1 MVQIH
6 FFPFAVAGDFTGDWV
21 SIRVS
26 IRLPK
31 QSHSI
36 IQTTLTQ
43 SQAWRVIGSCGS
55 KMTDQFIQMLHQNH
69 CERIFFFIFQI
80 KFELYKKEHSTPGE
94 VICQLAADSKAQ
106 LIVTGSRGMG
116 TIRRT
121 FLGSVSDYC
130 VHHSLVPVAVV
141 PPPVE
146 GCGQW
151 GLHKVLKTHIAGLQI
166 MSSKSNQRINDLPE
180 FLLWWCASKN

>member
-1 MVQIH
+1 MTGSALSSKTVPQYNSDDTDT
-6 FFPFAVAGDFTGDWV
+6 VSSLEGDRFLLKQNDR
-21 SIRVS
+21 SIY
-26 IRLPK
+26 PN
-31 QSHSI
+31 
-36 IQTTLTQ
+36 
-43 SQAWRVIGSCGS
+43 AWPES
-55 KMTDQFIQMLHQNH
+55 LWHN
-69 CERIFFFIFQI
+69 FFFIFQI

-151 GLHKVLKTHIAGLQI
+151 GLHKVLKTHIADLQI

-180 FLLWWCASKN
+180 FLLWWCAFKN

>member
-1 MVQIH
+1 MTESETTDRKIVFGVDASEH
-6 FFPFAVAGDFTGDWV
+6 SERAFDWYINHLCDKERDHV
-21 SIRVS
+21 MFVHAQEYPINPNDTYPHGSYLTFENWQSIKDKSDREVKELLES
-26 IRLPK
+26 YGKKCK
-31 QSHSI
+31 Q
-36 IQTTLTQ
+36 Q
-43 SQAWRVIGSCGS
+43 
-55 KMTDQFIQMLHQNH
+55 K
-69 CERIFFFIFQI
+69 I

-146 GCGQW
+146 GCGQ
-151 GLHKVLKTHIAGLQI
+151 
-166 MSSKSNQRINDLPE
+166 
-180 FLLWWCASKN
+180 